1 MQPQQV
7 HGPRPI
13 RPKRR
18 LHWLQESKV
27 QSGTAFGPFRRPLLS
42 GWIKRSETEG
52 RSSAI
57 AAGKREHALPDSQ
70 SDQDETR
77 SIPPSLLALIELIA
91 LCMSIDQLMRSSPAR
106 TVVVPTGCVM
116 SPVAPVARS
125 NSTVRGRGA
134 ALQ

>member
-70 SDQDETR
+70 TR
-77 SIPPSLLALIELIA
+77 SIPLSVLALIELIA
-91 LCMSIDQLMRSSPAR
+91 LCMSIDQLMRSSTAR